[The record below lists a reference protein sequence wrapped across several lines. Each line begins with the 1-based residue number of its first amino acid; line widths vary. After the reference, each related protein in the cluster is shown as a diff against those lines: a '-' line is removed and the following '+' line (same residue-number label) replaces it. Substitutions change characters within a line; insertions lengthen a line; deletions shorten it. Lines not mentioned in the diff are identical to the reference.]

1 MLRYLPLLGLGVV
14 CIVGNS
20 LLFWGFGLMSER
32 MNKRVR
38 DATFTNLIRQEI
50 GWFDMHSLGTITSH
64 LSDDAALIHAFT
76 GEPIRTLTLNIASVA
91 VGIILGLIFMW
102 VSVLQNASCHSSV
115 INTSPVS
122 FQPFA
127 LLAILLLPF
136 MVRQSISEVCRSV
149 LSVIFELKLACY
161 IGLRN
166 RVGNAHL
173 QRRRCGR

>member
-1 MLRYLPLLGLGVV
+1 MKGESFLTLYLYLGLGVV

-20 LLFWGFGLMSER
+20 LLFWGFGLVSER

-38 DATFTNLIRQEI
+38 DAAFTNLIRQEI

-102 VSVLQNASCHSSV
+102 VSVCCRMRVV
-115 INTSPVS
+115 IH
-122 FQPFA
+122 Q
-127 LLAILLLPF
+127 
-136 MVRQSISEVCRSV
+136 
-149 LSVIFELKLACY
+149 
-161 IGLRN
+161 
-166 RVGNAHL
+166 
-173 QRRRCGR
+173 